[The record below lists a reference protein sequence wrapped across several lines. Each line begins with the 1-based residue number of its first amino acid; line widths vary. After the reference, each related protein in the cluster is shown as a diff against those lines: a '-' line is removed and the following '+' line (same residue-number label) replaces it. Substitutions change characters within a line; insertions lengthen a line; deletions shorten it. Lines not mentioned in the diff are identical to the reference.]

1 MKSAGTISIS
11 IALRA
16 TVVSIFG
23 LVLMFVTSPLLTG
36 LTLAILPILLVAFR
50 IFTVLNKKYT
60 AEGLTASAEAS
71 TVAEE
76 SFGSIRTV
84 RPHAVLPPLKH
95 TTLAACCLSGM
106 WSMAP
111 PCKFWG

>member
-84 RPHAVLPPLKH
+84 SPYAK
-95 TTLAACCLSGM
+95 
-106 WSMAP
+106 AP
-111 PCKFWG
+111 

>member
-36 LTLAILPILLVAFR
+36 LTLAILPLLLVAFR

-84 RPHAVLPPLKH
+84 SSHAVLLQC
-95 TTLAACCLSGM
+95 TLNIMLPS
-106 WSMAP
+106 
-111 PCKFWG
+111 